1 MKKLITLGAAGLVA
15 LTLAGCGNNTSS
27 KNSKADKPKT
37 ERKSSQKQT
46 DYFKNDTIKTKDLSL
61 TINQKDLI
69 QFNDHQALRLLFTIN
84 NETNNSIDNLMDNK
98 IVKASQKIN
107 GKDVELPIVDE
118 VVNDN
123 TVQKEN
129 KNDHVDA
136 KSTVKSVMYFKI
148 KDNNQPVILTAY
160 NNLGQKIGT
169 ETIQLNKIKTINLN
183 NQNSNAQQNSN
194 PNSQQQTVQQNVNAQ
209 QQQTYTKQNQQQST
223 NNNQQNAQPQ
233 TLQAFVAKYGVSP
246 ALYKMQH
253 EGMSE
258 LQALESTPDNMKTS
272 GEIQLQHQLEDN
284 Q

>member
-1 MKKLITLGAAGLVA
+1 MKKLITLGAASLVA
-15 LTLAGCGNNTSS
+15 LTLAGCGNNSS
-27 KNSKADKPKT
+27 NKNSKADKPKT

-69 QFNDHQALRLLFTIN
+69 QFNNHEALRLLFTIK

-98 IVKASQKIN
+98 IVKASQNIN

-118 VVNDN
+118 AVNDS

-136 KSTVKSVMYFKI
+136 KSTVQSVMYFKI
-148 KDNNQPVILTAY
+148 KDNNQPIILTAY

-183 NQNSNAQQNSN
+183 NQNSSTQQNSN
-194 PNSQQQTVQQNVNAQ
+194 SNSQQQTVQQNTNVQ
-209 QQQTYTKQNQQQST
+209 HQQTNTQQNQQAAQQPQQ
-223 NNNQQNAQPQ
+223 NVQQNNQQQYTEQQQEEINKQRGYDPNGNPVLPGQGHAAGCNAFGGDD
-233 TLQAFVAKYGVSP
+233 AWVAAQK
-246 ALYKMQH
+246 
-253 EGMSE
+253 
-258 LQALESTPDNMKTS
+258 
-272 GEIQLQHQLEDN
+272 
-284 Q
+284 